1 MPALLPAVCVTREVG
16 LQAAFPKKTTIDT
29 LVCCRPIWNARF
41 SSHTIWEPQMQ
52 FARRAIAIAAF
63 FICFEGT
70 PSFAESC
77 SQVGQQCYSIYGRYR
92 VTLST
97 DFQRKQCAT
106 ATRMQGAMQ
115 ARIQSLYNS
124 LHFGERAG
132 RFLQLSSASVTG
144 QKAKYSLRAHIVRFA
159 PESGLKSDIAGG
171 PFRATGL

>member
-16 LQAAFPKKTTIDT
+16 LQATFPKKTTIDT

-106 ATRMQGAMQ
+106 ATDECKARCKQGFKAF
-115 ARIQSLYNS
+115 IIPST
-124 LHFGERAG
+124 
-132 RFLQLSSASVTG
+132 SV
-144 QKAKYSLRAHIVRFA
+144 KEPVDSCN
-159 PESGLKSDIAGG
+159 
-171 PFRATGL
+171 